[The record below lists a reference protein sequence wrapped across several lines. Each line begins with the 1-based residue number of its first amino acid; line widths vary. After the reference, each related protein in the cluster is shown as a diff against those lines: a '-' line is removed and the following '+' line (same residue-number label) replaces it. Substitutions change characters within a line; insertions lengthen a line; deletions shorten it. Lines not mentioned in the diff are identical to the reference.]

1 MSEFD
6 KFPNKPRLSSIRVQK
21 LLEGEKS
28 HFEKEIEH
36 ERVVN
41 QQCNSGEEDSATVA
55 YPQEIESP
63 TSKVFLH
70 EEEVQLPSR
79 AISIS
84 VFYNEL
90 NKECTFI

>member
-1 MSEFD
+1 MSNL
-6 KFPNKPRLSSIRVQK
+6 PNKNVLPSIRVQR

-41 QQCNSGEEDSATVA
+41 LQCSSGEINEDNDMVSQLDCV
-55 YPQEIESP
+55 ESP
-63 TSKVFLH
+63 TAKVVIS

-79 AISIS
+79 AVSIS
-84 VFYNEL
+84 VFSR
-90 NKECTFI
+90 

>member
-1 MSEFD
+1 MS
-6 KFPNKPRLSSIRVQK
+6 KFNKQVLPSKRVQK

-41 QQCNSGEEDSATVA
+41 QQCAEDDDTAA
-55 YPQEIESP
+55 QAQDL
-63 TSKVFLH
+63 KVCVQ

-84 VFYNEL
+84 VF
-90 NKECTFI
+90 